1 MSEEKQGNL
10 FIKRPKLAIVIS
22 LAILLAGILMIKTL
36 PLEEYPS
43 ITPPQVVVSATYAG
57 ASSDVIESTIAAPVE
72 AQLNGVQNMIYMS
85 STSQNGSYKLT
96 LYFEVGSDPDMAVV
110 NVQNQLQLV
119 TPRLPEEVRRY
130 GLSVRKSTG
139 GPGLMMISVNSPHG
153 SYDSLFVSNYADIF
167 IKDEL
172 ARIKGVGTVSVFGS
186 SSYSMRIWLDADK
199 MATYGL
205 STTDVTTAIQSQN
218 IQSPAGDLGVEPMK
232 DKQLIK
238 LTMRTKGR
246 LKDAKEFEDIIIK
259 SLPNG
264 AQVRLKDVAR
274 VDLGA
279 ESYSNFSRISG
290 KNSAIIPVS
299 QLPEANAIDLSNKIR
314 KKMEE
319 LSKTFP
325 KDIEYRI
332 QHDETEFVRESIH
345 EVISAV
351 ALAVLLVSLVTYLF
365 LGTARAAFIPFAAI
379 PVSLIGVFIFMNIF
393 GFSIN
398 LLILF
403 GLVLA
408 VGLVVDDAIVVLEN
422 TQRHIQEGKDPKT
435 ATEITMKEVFGAVLA
450 TSLVLMAV
458 FVPVSF
464 MGGITGRMFRQF
476 ALCIAS
482 SIGLSTLVA
491 LTLAPAL
498 CSMIL
503 KSGEEKADFQFIQTF
518 DDWFAKIRDKY
529 LSYTKYFVDSW
540 KLTLSVLGIIVLFT
554 AGMFLIIPR
563 GFLPLEDRGAVF
575 TQIQLPDGSSAS
587 RTDEVAKDVEKKL
600 TQIPGVKET
609 ISLVGLDGENT
620 AFIVSDFKP
629 WSKRHK
635 KEESLDGIIKNIN
648 QQFAHYPSATVATF
662 SPPAISGLGMFG
674 GFEYQLLDKGDRDA
688 SELYSQA
695 KKLMGTVMQDP
706 NFEMF
711 YTTYS
716 ANLPQLELD
725 VDVDKAMAQSVQ
737 VSEVY
742 NAIASYFAKTY
753 VNDFNKYGRVYRVYV
768 QADSPYRARISDI
781 NKIYVKNTLGN
792 MVPLSSVIKIKNVVG
807 PYTRTRFNMYPAVTF
822 NGSTR
827 AGISSGKA
835 MEMMEKISDEVL
847 PEDMGFAWSGSS
859 LQEKQSSGQI
869 IPILI
874 MSLVFIFLF
883 LVGLYESW
891 LLPISVLLVT
901 PVALVGALLFQYVSG
916 YSLDIYSQIGLVM
929 LIGLSTK
936 QAILIIEFAKDAHEG
951 GLSIRD
957 AAMQAAKLRFRAVMM
972 TNIAFILGLLP
983 LVFASGAGAASRHSV
998 GMTVFGGMIAVA
1010 FVGTLLV
1017 PAFYVMVEEFKLN
1030 FAKRV
1035 KQYRESKKNA

>member
-1 MSEEKQGNL
+1 
-10 FIKRPKLAIVIS
+10 
-22 LAILLAGILMIKTL
+22 
-36 PLEEYPS
+36 
-43 ITPPQVVVSATYAG
+43 
-57 ASSDVIESTIAAPVE
+57 
-72 AQLNGVQNMIYMS
+72 
-85 STSQNGSYKLT
+85 
-96 LYFEVGSDPDMAVV
+96 
-110 NVQNQLQLV
+110 
-119 TPRLPEEVRRY
+119 
-130 GLSVRKSTG
+130 
-139 GPGLMMISVNSPHG
+139 
-153 SYDSLFVSNYADIF
+153 
-167 IKDEL
+167 
-172 ARIKGVGTVSVFGS
+172 
-186 SSYSMRIWLDADK
+186 
-199 MATYGL
+199 
-205 STTDVTTAIQSQN
+205 
-218 IQSPAGDLGVEPMK
+218 
-232 DKQLIK
+232 
-238 LTMRTKGR
+238 
-246 LKDAKEFEDIIIK
+246 
-259 SLPNG
+259 
-264 AQVRLKDVAR
+264 
-274 VDLGA
+274 
-279 ESYSNFSRISG
+279 
-290 KNSAIIPVS
+290 
-299 QLPEANAIDLSNKIR
+299 
-314 KKMEE
+314 MEE

-609 ISLVGLDGENT
+609 ISLVGLNGENT

-635 KEESLDGIIKNIN
+635 KEESLDGIMKNIN

-951 GLSIRD
+951 GLPIRD